1 VVKTFSRALLIRSIV
16 PALASIFLFTAWAS
30 DSKPLPW
37 SFQPLLEQPLPPV
50 NNASW
55 PRNRIDHFILAEL
68 EKNGLAPAPE
78 ADARTLTRRL
88 CFDLTG
94 LPPASVISDRSS
106 VISHPNP
113 PTTDY
118 RSLITEL
125 LASPRY
131 GERWAR
137 HWLDLARYADVT
149 ESWSDAKS
157 PAWLYRDWVIA
168 AFNRD
173 LPYDRFVV
181 QQLANDL
188 LPGSN
193 PADNAALGFLGLSP
207 SYWKELQLPPEII
220 SVTVAEEW
228 EEKMDAF
235 GRTFLGLTL
244 GCARCHDHKSDPVS
258 AEDYYA
264 IAGVFA
270 SVQLVDRPVLDEM
283 AFAPIREARAKVK
296 AIEGKRDAL
305 KKAKPAPADLKDQ
318 LAAFE
323 KEIAAIREATPKY
336 HTATAPAVMEAAL
349 FVKPKDKGEHGT
361 KLDYVPGMA
370 RDLPLH
376 ERGDP
381 NKPGKVVPRRFLS
394 AFPGPDGKPRS
405 LEKGSGRLELARA
418 LVEEAAPLSA
428 RVIVNR
434 VWQQHF
440 GRGLVPTPSEFG
452 PAGEAPTHPALLD
465 DLAARFVANGWSLK
479 WLHREILESATWR
492 QSSVPS
498 AEAKAR
504 DPQNRLYSHTSPR
517 RLDIESWRDTM
528 LAATGELD
536 LKAGGEP
543 FALEDPK
550 ATRRTVYGLVKRREL
565 DEMLR
570 IHDFPDPI
578 AHSSTRTETATPL
591 QQLFSLNSPFIFA
604 RSEALAASLTGT
616 DDAAKLQHAYQRLFQ
631 REPTSRERELGLAY
645 LKNGGSWASYAQVL
659 LTSNELLYLD

>member
-1 VVKTFSRALLIRSIV
+1 MSRSNVL
-16 PALASIFLFTAWAS
+16 ALAGFLLLGPATAEE
-30 DSKPLPW
+30 SKPLPW
-37 SFQPLLEQPLPPV
+37 SFEPLREQALPQV
-50 NNASW
+50 KNIAW
-55 PRNRIDHFILAEL
+55 PQNRIDHFILAEL
-68 EKNGLAPAPE
+68 EKNGLSPAPE
-78 ADARTLTRRL
+78 ADARTLLRRL
-88 CFDLTG
+88 SFNLTG
-94 LPPASVISDRSS
+94 LPPLSNTSI
-106 VISHPNP
+106 PNP
-113 PTTDY
+113 QFEI
-118 RSLITEL
+118 RNEAERL
-125 LASPRY
+125 LASHHY
-131 GERWAR
+131 GERWSR

-149 ESWSDAKS
+149 ESWSDSKS
-157 PAWLYRDWVIA
+157 PAWLYRDWVIG

-188 LPGSN
+188 LPGSR
-193 PADNAALGFLGLSP
+193 PEDNAALGFLGLSP

-244 GCARCHDHKSDPVS
+244 GCARCHDHKSDPVT

-270 SVQLVDRPVLDEM
+270 SVRLVDRPILDQM
-283 AFAPIREARAKVK
+283 AWAPIREAREKVK
-296 AIEGKRDAL
+296 ALEGKRDAL
-305 KKAKPAPADLKDQ
+305 KKAKPAPADLKEQ
-318 LAAFE
+318 LAALE
-323 KEIAAIREATPKY
+323 KEITAIRETTPKY
-336 HTATAPAVMEAAL
+336 HIATAPAVMEAAL

-361 KLDYVPGMA
+361 KLDYIPGMA
-370 RDLPLH
+370 RDLPMH

-394 AFPGPDGKPRS
+394 AFPGPGGSPRS
-405 LEKGSGRLELARA
+405 LDHGSGRLELARA

-434 VWQQHF
+434 VWKQHF
-440 GRGLVPTPSEFG
+440 GHGLVPTPSEFG

-465 DLAARFVANGWSLK
+465 DLTARFVANGWSLK

-492 QSSVPS
+492 QSSLAS
-498 AEAKAR
+498 DEAMAR
-504 DPQNRLYSHTSPR
+504 DPQNHLYSHTSQR
-517 RLDIESWRDTM
+517 RLDVEAWRDAL

-536 LKAGGEP
+536 LKTGGEP

-604 RSEALAASLTGT
+604 RSETLAASLTGQ
-616 DDAAKLQHAYQRLFQ
+616 DDTAKVHEAYQRLFQ
-631 REPTSRERELGLAY
+631 REPSTRERELGLAF
-645 LKNGGSWASYAQVL
+645 LQGGGTWPAYAQVL